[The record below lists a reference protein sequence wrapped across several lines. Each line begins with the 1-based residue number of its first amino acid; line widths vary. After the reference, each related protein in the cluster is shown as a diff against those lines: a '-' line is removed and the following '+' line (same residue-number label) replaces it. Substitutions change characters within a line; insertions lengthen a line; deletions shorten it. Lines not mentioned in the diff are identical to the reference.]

1 MLTHTVDYIFSLDF
15 ILFLLTNL
23 FFIGGLVAVIT
34 YFMLPTDLLSAS
46 EYGILGYVDNVLVAV
61 IVGVV
66 VIGKAG
72 LVYLSKR

>member
-1 MLTHTVDYIFSLDF
+1 VLTHTVDYIFSLDF